1 MSTVYGAA
9 AGGSDQSGQWGANDW
24 RGSASRGRA
33 CFASRWTAVELV
45 AMILGF
51 MVFWPIGLA
60 ILAFKIWQRKSGYSG
75 DLTSAAQ
82 EKWREARSAFHAGPW
97 GGAPGSTGRSTGN
110 LAFDEWRA
118 AEIARLDEE
127 RRKLEEA
134 HREFAS
140 FVENI
145 RRAKDREEFERFIN
159 ERRNRPAGGAGEHG
173 PPAGRRG

>member
-9 AGGSDQSGQWGANDW
+9 AGGSGPSQEWVSNNWRNGSGRSCG
-24 RGSASRGRA
+24 
-33 CFASRWTAVELV
+33 FARWTPIELL

-60 ILAFKIWQRKSGYSG
+60 ILAFKFWQRKSGYPG
-75 DLTSAAQ
+75 DLSSAAQ
-82 EKWREARSAFHAGPW
+82 EKWREARSAFQSGPW
-97 GGAPGSTGRSTGN
+97 GRPGFAGRTSGN
-110 LAFDEWRA
+110 MAFDEWRA

-134 HREFAS
+134 HREFAT

-145 RRAKDREEFERFIN
+145 RRAKDREEFERFMN
-159 ERRNRPAGGAGEHG
+159 ERRNRPEQPG
-173 PPAGRRG
+173 PTA